1 MAVVVVADL
10 MPAVVAVV
18 TTAVA
23 AVMEITV
30 AQVMEVPGAALLGRV
45 VFRLPVQPELMML
58 MVLYQLHFN

>member
-1 MAVVVVADL
+1 MAVVVAADL
-10 MPAVVAVV
+10 MPAVAVVV

-30 AQVMEVPGAALLGRV
+30 AQVMEVRAAALIGRV

-58 MVLYQLHFN
+58 MVPYQLHFN